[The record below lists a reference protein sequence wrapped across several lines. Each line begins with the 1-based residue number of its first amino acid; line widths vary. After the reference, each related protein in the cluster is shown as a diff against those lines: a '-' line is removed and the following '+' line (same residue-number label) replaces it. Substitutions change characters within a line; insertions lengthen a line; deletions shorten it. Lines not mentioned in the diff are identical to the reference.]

1 MIRDFEGISPV
12 IGEHSYIDPS
22 AVIIGDVVIGDN
34 CSIWPLTVIRG
45 DVNIIRIGNNTNIQD
60 GSVLHAS
67 HASDFHPAGSELHVG
82 DQVTVGHKALLHG
95 CRIGNQCLI
104 GMGSIVMDNVVIEDQ
119 TMLGAGSLVSPG
131 KILLSGFLYL
141 GNPVRQIRKLTD
153 REKESLIYTAEYY
166 PQLKQRYQVPIE

>member
-22 AVIIGDVVIGDN
+22 AVVIGDVVIGDN
-34 CSIWPLTVIRG
+34 CSVWPLTVIRG

-67 HASDFHPAGSELHVG
+67 HAGDFSRAGAELHVG
-82 DQVTVGHKALLHG
+82 DQVTVGHKAILHG
-95 CRIGNQCLI
+95 CRVGNQCLI
-104 GMGSIVMDNVVIEDQ
+104 GMGSIVMDNAVIEDA
-119 TMLGAGSLVSPG
+119 TMLGAGSLVPSG

-141 GNPVRQIRKLTD
+141 GNPVRQIRELTD
-153 REKESLIYTAEYY
+153 REKEYLIYSADYY
-166 PQLKQRYQVPIE
+166 PKLKQRYQVQIE